1 VQVKALSLAD
11 ARRAL
16 LTAVR
21 SLPPEEVPLPEAS
34 GWTVQRTVVARV
46 SLPPEDHA
54 TLDGYAVRVGDVA
67 GSLERGLRL
76 AGTVTAGLTAP
87 PPLLPGH
94 CMAVMTGA
102 PVPPGTEA
110 VVPLEA
116 TRCTGDMVQVASP
129 PLPGSGIRK
138 AGEEVKTGDV
148 LILPGTLVQPRTL
161 ERLAAQGITQL
172 PVSRQAR
179 VHVVATGDEL
189 VPPGQVP
196 GLAQRVASNLPM
208 LEALVRAEGGS
219 LERGVVVPDD
229 PERLREAL
237 AEAVTSDLLVTV
249 GGTLRGAKDLTKT
262 ALAGIGA
269 AFLFD
274 GVAIRPGASC
284 AAATLW
290 NAAVVCLPGSP
301 GAAYL
306 GFAALGRPILR
317 ALHGRTS
324 PMPAFTARLV
334 EPLPPA
340 AEETVLVAGV
350 VQETAAGLVFHRRGQ
365 GWPALGLLAPSPAGS
380 EPDSQITVELLSQ
393 G

>member
-1 VQVKALSLAD
+1 VRLSLAD

-16 LTAVR
+16 LSAVR

-34 GWTVQRTVVARV
+34 GRIVQRTIVARV

-54 TLDGYAVRVGDVA
+54 TVDGYAVRVGDVV
-67 GSLERGLRL
+67 GSQGKGLRL

-87 PPLLPGH
+87 PPLLPGY
-94 CMAVMTGA
+94 CMAITTGA

-116 TRCTGDMVQVASP
+116 TRRTGDVVQVASP
-129 PLPGSGIRK
+129 PLAGSGIRK
-138 AGEEVKTGDV
+138 AGEEAQAGDV

-161 ERLAAQGITQL
+161 ERLAAQGITQV

-179 VHVVATGDEL
+179 VRVIATGDEL

-208 LEALVRAEGGS
+208 LEALVRAGGGY

-229 PERLREAL
+229 PVQLREAL
-237 AEAVTSDLLVTV
+237 AEAVTCDLLITV
-249 GGTLRGAKDLTKT
+249 GGTLHGSKDLTKA

-269 AFLFD
+269 VFLFD

-284 AAATLW
+284 AAATVW

-306 GFAALGRPILR
+306 GFAALGRPLLR
-317 ALHGRTS
+317 ALHGWTS
-324 PMPAFTARLV
+324 PIPAFTARLV

-340 AEETVLVAGV
+340 AEEMVLVAGV
-350 VQETAAGLVFHRRGQ
+350 VQETAAGLEFHRRGQ
-365 GWPALGLLAPSPAGS
+365 GWPALGMLGPSPAGS
-380 EPDSQITVELLSQ
+380 KPDPHITVELLSVV
-393 G
+393 GG